1 MKTSLQ
7 VTLLRIRF
15 SFVQQRRTYWL
26 RAQRRSGGP
35 ALSDDSQS
43 SRFAEVR
50 GKNFSKPKSS
60 PETFS
65 KVKSDKK
72 QNRKFEVSLF
82 NVTRPN
88 FNYQTVFQSFFREP
102 QKFGVRL
109 VFATQKMSKKKLKR
123 DRI

>member
-1 MKTSLQ
+1 MHSG
-7 VTLLRIRF
+7 VPVVRRF
-15 SFVQQRRTYWL
+15 LMTH
-26 RAQRRSGGP
+26 RAR
-35 ALSDDSQS
+35 DSRKV
-43 SRFAEVR
+43 RF
-50 GKNFSKPKSS
+50 FSKTKSS

-65 KVKSDKK
+65 KDRIKSDKK

-109 VFATQKMSKKKLKR
+109 IFATQKLSKKKLKR
-123 DRI
+123 DKDLN

>member
-1 MKTSLQ
+1 MHSG
-7 VTLLRIRF
+7 VPVVRRF
-15 SFVQQRRTYWL
+15 LMTH
-26 RAQRRSGGP
+26 RAR
-35 ALSDDSQS
+35 DS
-43 SRFAEVR
+43 RKFEVR
-50 GKNFSKPKSS
+50 FFSKTKSS

-65 KVKSDKK
+65 KDSLDRIKSDKK

-109 VFATQKMSKKKLKR
+109 VFATQKLSKKKLKR
-123 DRI
+123 DKDLN

>member
-1 MKTSLQ
+1 MHSG
-7 VTLLRIRF
+7 VPVVRRF
-15 SFVQQRRTYWL
+15 LMTH
-26 RAQRRSGGP
+26 RARD
-35 ALSDDSQS
+35 LWK
-43 SRFAEVR
+43 FEVR
-50 GKNFSKPKSS
+50 FFSKTKSS

-65 KVKSDKK
+65 KDRIKSDKK

-109 VFATQKMSKKKLKR
+109 VFATQKLSQNKLKR
-123 DRI
+123 DKDLN